1 MLFEK
6 NELDVE
12 LLRSRF
18 SELQA
23 LCDKLEALRG
33 GSEDSKHEIQ
43 LTLLHLEEQFRKIDA
58 NMRHSKVGA
67 TFSRLRI
74 TPEDLYIL
82 SFGDRRAL
90 LKEAHSGNR
99 DSSARLITTI
109 RSSISFWEER
119 VFSEL
124 GETYGNSS
132 IMTQELVRN
141 PPGGHTSVTN
151 VEIKN
156 RLAETLQA
164 EFSPGIRWPDIV
176 LILGAGASSPL
187 GLPTMKEFWNVI
199 KTEAENGRY
208 DARDVLRKIEEA
220 HNLEHVGGPPDLE
233 QLLFLLERYKLYYD
247 IMFDDPVFG
256 FDQTQVWNYRL
267 GPYSGKTF
275 RKYIEK
281 HLQYD
286 AWYSTGLK
294 RLKDYLE
301 SLIIQAYWPRFE
313 SGKDKDRI
321 VSLFS
326 PLISLIL
333 DEFGQPFLPVFTTNY
348 DPVIESYCEFS
359 GTSVEYG
366 FERVGA
372 RHRWNRSRFTNY
384 APVPDKQN
392 IVLFKLHGSLS
403 WRREGDNIFD
413 YALSL
418 ERGPGEFAVIYPTQT
433 KEYPYEEPFKTAYRY
448 LEDYLKR
455 AKIAIVIGYSFRD
468 RGIGYVIREVQ
479 DLNKRL
485 KFLIICGQNH
495 APIDSTKFAA
505 NSCFFIPASFKAGQ
519 NAPYLTLL
527 QAKLQNILA

>member
-43 LTLLHLEEQFRKIDA
+43 LTLLHLEEQFRKTDA

-67 TFSRLRI
+67 TFSRLGI

-119 VFSEL
+119 AFSKL
-124 GETYGNSS
+124 SETSHNSS
-132 IMTQELVRN
+132 IETQELAKN
-141 PPGGHTSVTN
+141 STDEQMSATN
-151 VEIKN
+151 VEIRN
-156 RLAETLQA
+156 QLAETPQA
-164 EFSPGIRWPDIV
+164 EFNSGIRRAEIV
-176 LILGAGASSPL
+176 LILGAGASRPL
-187 GLPTMKEFWNVI
+187 GLPTMKEFWNLI
-199 KTEAENGRY
+199 KEVAEKGTY
-208 DARDVLRKIEEA
+208 DTRDVLRKIEEV
-220 HNLEHVGGPPDLE
+220 HTLEHVGGPPDLE

-247 IMFDDPVFG
+247 IMFDDPIFG
-256 FDQTQVWNYRL
+256 FDQGQIWDYIF

-275 RKYIEK
+275 KRYIEK

-286 AWYSTGLK
+286 VWYSAGVK
-294 RLKDYLE
+294 GLKDYLE

-313 SGKDKDRI
+313 LGDKDRI

-326 PLISLIL
+326 PLVSLIL
-333 DEFGQPFLPVFTTNY
+333 NEFGQPFVPVFTTNY

-359 GTSVEYG
+359 GTQLEYG
-366 FERVGA
+366 FEGVGA
-372 RHRWNRSRFTNY
+372 RHRWNRSRFANY
-384 APVPDKQN
+384 LPAPDKQN

-403 WRREGDNIFD
+403 WRREGDDIFD

-418 ERGPGEFAVIYPTQT
+418 QRGPGMFAVIYPTQT

-448 LEDYLKR
+448 LEDCLKH
-455 AKIAIVIGYSFRD
+455 AKVAIVIGYSFRD
-468 RGIGYVIREVQ
+468 RGIGYVIREAQ
-479 DLNKRL
+479 DLNRRL
-485 KFLIICGQNH
+485 KFVIVCGQNH
-495 APIDSTKFAA
+495 ATIDSAKFAT
-505 NSCFFIPASFKAGQ
+505 NSCLFIPAYFEAGQ
-519 NAPYLTLL
+519 NALYLRLL
-527 QAKLQNILA
+527 QAELQNILA